1 MERYT
6 CEHCNNEIS
15 DLTRKLQKHQTSSL
29 WMKHG
34 QCCVACIAPNDIKFI
49 DNNITY
55 EKKRNKP
62 LKEGKKNGN
71 RRDNMI
77 FARDGVSVMEEEAR
91 FRIMRQADKSIST
104 GKIIGGTGAA
114 AGLIFLYYEIYI
126 IALAGLLLA
135 IAGIITCRMG
145 VWKKCR
151 KC

>member
-1 MERYT
+1 
-6 CEHCNNEIS
+6 
-15 DLTRKLQKHQTSSL
+15 
-29 WMKHG
+29 
-34 QCCVACIAPNDIKFI
+34 
-49 DNNITY
+49 
-55 EKKRNKP
+55 
-62 LKEGKKNGN
+62 
-71 RRDNMI
+71 MI